1 MKKFLKGIMGLASI
15 AAVAGGAYYLTKKW
29 LEDKDEEFD
38 EDFDDLDFDD
48 EDDDS
53 REYVTLDLDEDGDEE
68 EDGEETEDTEDTEG
82 EE

>member
-48 EDDDS
+48 EEDDS

>member
-48 EDDDS
+48 EEDDS
-53 REYVTLDLDEDGDEE
+53 REYVTLDLEEDGDEE

>member
-29 LEDKDEEFD
+29 LEDKDEDFD

-48 EDDDS
+48 EEDS
-53 REYVTLDLDEDGDEE
+53 REYVTLDLDEDGVNEEAEDDEE
-68 EDGEETEDTEDTEG
+68 TEETEDTE
-82 EE
+82 